1 MERKP
6 PLFDIFHDRNHD
18 LRGGGM
24 AEPQVSDR
32 YSPDPNILECKAAE
46 YLARLDEG
54 GSDAWRERTRAEAD
68 SLNSIT
74 RWSVAYA
81 AIAGIISGGL
91 IGGAEVWMRFGYF
104 DGEMEDMDWTE
115 SLPYWI
121 ALFAFAGVIS
131 AIEIVFL
138 YAVAI
143 RGIARITSRSG
154 VPLNK
159 GGYSDLFGRG
169 LARAALEFPNPRV
182 LVYGID
188 PYAYM
193 PGWWIA
199 AKNIAYKMKVGV
211 TSFLLRVFLRRV
223 AARMA
228 VRGMVPLIAGPL
240 YALWNAYII
249 WRILHEAR
257 LRTLGPFAVHEL
269 MHQIAEEERPWDP
282 AVVEVMMEGVGE
294 MIMRGHDAHPN
305 QVFLMSRL
313 REELGYESDE
323 VEVDW
328 RAQIEKL
335 PELSPS
341 DQDKILNVLILSAL
355 IGSKVY
361 RSQKKL
367 LREACAACGRT
378 FRPEKLKG
386 LRDKLRE
393 GRAITRGDYASVR
406 T

>member
-1 MERKP
+1 
-6 PLFDIFHDRNHD
+6 
-18 LRGGGM
+18 M
-24 AEPQVSDR
+24 AEPDVSDR
-32 YSPDPNILECKAAE
+32 YSPDPNILERKAADF
-46 YLARLDEG
+46 LAHLDEG
-54 GSDAWRERTRAEAD
+54 GSDAWRERTRAEAQT
-68 SLNSIT
+68 LNSIT
-74 RWSVAYA
+74 RWTVAYA

-104 DGEMEDMDWTE
+104 DGEMEDMDWME
-115 SLPYWI
+115 SMPYWI

-143 RGIARITSRSG
+143 RGIAKITTKSG
-154 VPLNK
+154 VPLGR

-228 VRGMVPLIAGPL
+228 VRGLVPLIAGPL
-240 YALWNAYII
+240 YAAWNAYIT

-257 LRTLGPFAVHEL
+257 LRTLGPFEVHEL
-269 MHQIAEEERPWDP
+269 MRQISREEHPHDES
-282 AVVEVMMEGVGE
+282 VVEIMMQGVGE

-305 QVFLMSRL
+305 QVFLMTRL

-323 VEVDW
+323 IEVDW
-328 RAQIEKL
+328 PAQRDKL
-335 PELSPS
+335 ATLSAA
-341 DQDKILNVLILSAL
+341 DQDKALNVLILSAL
-355 IGSKVY
+355 IGSKIY
-361 RSQKKL
+361 KAQKKI
-367 LREACAACGRT
+367 LREACAACGQT
-378 FRPEKLKG
+378 FRPEKLNG
-386 LRDKLRE
+386 LRRKLRE
-393 GRAITRGDYASVR
+393 GRTITRGDYASVR
-406 T
+406 S